1 MLVPN
6 GPRDNAVIT
15 GYTPRLRALDGLAK
29 ELRSAG
35 DDAESELEVGHVTAS
50 DIVGAHLMLA
60 DLDDRRSWYYDH
72 STEP

>member
-15 GYTPRLRALDGLAK
+15 EYTPRLRALDGLAK

-35 DDAESELEVGHVTAS
+35 DDAESELEVGHVTVS
-50 DIVGAHLMLA
+50 DIFG
-60 DLDDRRSWYYDH
+60 RI
-72 STEP
+72 